1 MLTRY
6 HPDCPDAFH
15 DTQFIFDADQTPDDA
30 NEVRAYLEVW
40 LELVDPES
48 PYWCPVEAQMRAWGG
63 RN

>member
-1 MLTRY
+1 MLKRD

-15 DTQFIFDADQTPDDA
+15 DTQFIFDGDQTPDAA
-30 NEVRAYLEVW
+30 NEVRAYMEAY

-48 PYWCPVEAQMRAWGG
+48 EYWCPVETQRRAWGE